1 MAEVV
6 GQGLQLVGGQVAV
19 VPEDLVVAGP
29 GGALDGLV
37 RDQVEVTL
45 GGMVDPLVH
54 HGAGQDVPVLVLVL
68 VVWEEPGVMPLLHHD
83 EGDGRLVLRVQL
95 RAGRPDGQQL
105 RAEDCEELKRE

>member
-29 GGALDGLV
+29 GGALDALV

-45 GGMVDPLVH
+45 GGMVDALVH
-54 HGAGQDVPVLVLVL
+54 HSASKDVPVLVLVL
-68 VVWEEPGVMPLLHHD
+68 VVGKEPGVMPLLHHD
-83 EGDGRLVLRVQL
+83 EGDGWFVLRLQL
-95 RAGRPDGQQL
+95 RAGSPDGQQL
-105 RAEDCEELKRE
+105 RAEDCEELRRK

>member
-1 MAEVV
+1 MAEIV

-29 GGALDGLV
+29 GGALDALV

-45 GGMVDPLVH
+45 GGMVDALVH

-68 VVWEEPGVMPLLHHD
+68 VVGKEPGVMPLLHHD
-83 EGDGRLVLRVQL
+83 EGDGRLVVGLQL
-95 RAGRPDGQQL
+95 RAGFPDGRQL
-105 RAEDCEELKRE
+105 RTEDSEELKI